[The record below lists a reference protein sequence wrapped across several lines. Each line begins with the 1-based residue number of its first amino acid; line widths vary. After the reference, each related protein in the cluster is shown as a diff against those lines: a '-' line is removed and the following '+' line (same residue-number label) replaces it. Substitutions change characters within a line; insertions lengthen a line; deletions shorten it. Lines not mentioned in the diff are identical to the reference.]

1 MIAKLP
7 PVVAGILF
15 LTGATVVT
23 GGVMTYQAGT
33 IRVSVG
39 EKRPNGDHVH
49 VIVPAI
55 LVPAAM
61 QMVPARKLGRHAKEI
76 RQWLPAIQAATQGL
90 EKAPDTVLVEV
101 IDSHEHVTVSK
112 RGGALHVDVVDE
124 HEDVH
129 VTVPLGTIRSVAEHL
144 AAGEP
149 VDENLPNGPP
159 V

>member
-1 MIAKLP
+1 MIAKMP
-7 PVVAGILF
+7 PVVAGMLF

-23 GGVMTYQAGT
+23 GGVMTYNAGT
-33 IRVSVG
+33 IRVSVD

-61 QMVPARKLGRHAKEI
+61 QMVPVKKLRKHAKEI
-76 RQWLPAIQAATQGL
+76 QPWLPAIQAATRGL
-90 EKAPDTVLVEV
+90 ENAPDTVLVEV
-101 IDSHEHVTVSK
+101 IDQHEHVTITK
-112 RGGALHVDVVDE
+112 RGGAIHVDVVDE

-144 AAGEP
+144 AAGDP

>member
-1 MIAKLP
+1 MIAKMP
-7 PVVAGILF
+7 PVIAGMLF

-23 GGVMTYQAGT
+23 GGVMTYQAGS
-33 IRVSVG
+33 IRVSVNEKKPGG
-39 EKRPNGDHVH
+39 EHVN

-61 QMVPARKLGRHAKEI
+61 QMVPVKKLGHHAKEI
-76 RQWLPAIQAATQGL
+76 RPWLPAIEAAVHGL

-101 IDSHEHVTVSK
+101 IDKHEHVTITK
-112 RGGALHVDVVDE
+112 RGGALHIDVVDE

-129 VTVPLGTIRSVAEHL
+129 VTVPLGTIRSVAERL
-144 AAGEP
+144 AAGDVGEEEKP
-149 VDENLPNGPP
+149 SGPP